1 MPDASAGS
9 VNARPRVFV
18 LHSRQPLTTNPAE
31 AFPRD
36 RFEVVVLTD
45 ADPATVLREDVEA
58 SVEQVVHAGRDE
70 WESVVR
76 SAPAGAAEVVSN
88 DEYCLAECARLRA
101 TTGLPARHPAH
112 LDGYLDKVLMKRRLE
127 AAGVPVPRYLSFE
140 PAVTSSR
147 AVADRV
153 VATVGLPAVVKPRR
167 EANSRGVEVLADAE
181 AVLGWLARHDGE
193 TGWQVDEF
201 VGGPLGHV
209 NALVRQGDVR
219 PVQAGRYLGPLL
231 GLDHGRVLGGWTV
244 PADTPEA
251 VAAHELN
258 GRVVHALGSDGEFV
272 VHTEFATTPDGRL
285 VVLETAA
292 RAPGA
297 SVSELARVHAGV
309 QLEVAH
315 LRLQAGLPVPEPD
328 PHERAPRR
336 LAVAAGD
343 AGPALGRHSRGRPRP
358 RQRRRGAR
366 APGRTRRQRRHERP
380 SSAPRS
386 SSRTPIPA
394 RSRTTSTSCAAR
406 RGSAQRKRWVG
417 SRARETTRP
426 SGTKQ
431 RTAMTTCVTSRRRRR
446 PRPPSRLESECRRPA
461 SEAPLVPGGTSRR
474 RVVQRFTAVQLA
486 ASRDVDRGCPRGELL
501 VGHVP
506 RRVRLLRL
514 APVESSA
521 LLLRRECEVADLPPA
536 PRAVA
541 ACRSAER
548 SSRLHSPKSTTT
560 LTPSSS
566 ARSATVMS
574 RPSITFGC
582 RRRIRWAVERLD
594 PLVLGQ
600 AEGLLLEFDAPRL
613 GGLPGSGQSHHQEQN
628 GSGRHHVLLLA
639 VTASSLIDPS
649 GRPPITGDASVPS
662 LPRSPPARRS
672 PECTPR

>member
-1 MPDASAGS
+1 MT
-9 VNARPRVFV
+9 ARPRVFV

-101 TTGLPARHPAH
+101 TTGLPARHPAQ

-201 VGGPLGHV
+201 VDGHLGHV

-231 GLDHGRVLGGWTV
+231 GLDHGRVLGGWTL

-328 PHERAPRR
+328 P
-336 LAVAAGD
+336 
-343 AGPALGRHSRGRPRP
+343 
-358 RQRRRGAR
+358 
-366 APGRTRRQRRHERP
+366 T
-380 SSAPRS
+380 
-386 SSRTPIPA
+386 
-394 RSRTTSTSCAAR
+394 
-406 RGSAQRKRWVG
+406 
-417 SRARETTRP
+417 
-426 SGTKQ
+426 
-431 RTAMTTCVTSRRRRR
+431 
-446 PRPPSRLESECRRPA
+446 
-461 SEAPLVPGGTSRR
+461 
-474 RVVQRFTAVQLA
+474 
-486 ASRDVDRGCPRGELL
+486 
-501 VGHVP
+501 
-506 RRVRLLRL
+506 
-514 APVESSA
+514 
-521 LLLRRECEVADLPPA
+521 
-536 PRAVA
+536 
-541 ACRSAER
+541 
-548 SSRLHSPKSTTT
+548 
-560 LTPSSS
+560 
-566 ARSATVMS
+566 
-574 RPSITFGC
+574 
-582 RRRIRWAVERLD
+582 
-594 PLVLGQ
+594 
-600 AEGLLLEFDAPRL
+600 
-613 GGLPGSGQSHHQEQN
+613 
-628 GSGRHHVLLLA
+628 SGRHGAWLWLPVMPGRRWGGTPEVVRGLGSDVEVHVRRAGRDGNVGTSGQLGAAVLLTNTDPGALA
-639 VTASSLIDPS
+639 NDVDVLRRAPWFRQHRRLTSVRD
-649 GRPPITGDASVPS
+649 DAA
-662 LPRSPPARRS
+662 LRD
-672 PECTPR
+672 